1 MYMYAVLE
9 ATESVIADGN
19 ADVCSAL
26 RATYIWTV
34 PKAIQIYMP
43 FLGPT
48 ENDVANGNADA
59 CSVLR
64 ATCTDK
70 PIQVY
75 MPFLGPTES
84 GVAYVCSVLRVACMD
99 GTEANTDVHVV
110 HGAH

>member
-99 GTEANTDVHVV
+99 GTEASTDVHV